1 MSDSGVDCVES
12 TQRRG
17 DAVGPFPDIV
27 KYVVF
32 KIEKLT
38 ERVHR
43 PKAPAALP
51 QPKMC
56 HLLARRS
63 MLFVSSLPLLN
74 VTGTI

>member
-1 MSDSGVDCVES
+1 MVRSR
-12 TQRRG
+12 RRG
-17 DAVGPFPDIV
+17 DAVGPFPDIA
-27 KYVVF
+27 KQVVF

-38 ERVHR
+38 KRVYR

-63 MLFVSSLPLLN
+63 AQREDRSFPIATD
-74 VTGTI
+74 TG